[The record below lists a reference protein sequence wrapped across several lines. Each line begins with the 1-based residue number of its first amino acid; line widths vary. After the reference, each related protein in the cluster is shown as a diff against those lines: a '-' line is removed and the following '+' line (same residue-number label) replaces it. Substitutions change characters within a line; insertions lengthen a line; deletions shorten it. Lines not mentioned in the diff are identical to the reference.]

1 MAKSYVTQ
9 YTEYVSE
16 QQDSLREKLKAKG
29 LSPSPNATLGS
40 LVSDLDSLQESFG
53 TEKYER
59 DPNFPDIDTMFD
71 NDPLRFINGGQY
83 KACSYF
89 IMQVDA
95 NNKVGFGFSAIR
107 TGTSIGP
114 YYYGEKVIVSDG
126 SEYDNLTSDWTHTV
140 DPSGIFY
147 SEDGLPYCLLK
158 IYRTDFYV
166 ITYTGSI
173 KWQGLVEWIE
183 DTSVGVVASFS
194 TTAIS
199 GYTANNYSLQYFRYV
214 GSNVTE
220 ENISTYWYSPTGNS
234 TYYGGYT
241 LKYFRV
247 DGKHKFTSNIA
258 APLAKLVFNGEL
270 IGVTSI
276 TFGTSGFSSYPSKPI
291 YYEYLK
297 LPYSTNSL
305 TSTLYVSVKSLYIPD
320 NYTSVQPYYN
330 TGNSGF
336 DAPMYLEEV
345 HLGNGLTA
353 WFSQGS
359 RLYNLKHITTS
370 ENIFGTNESAITI
383 NLSNSSLLTKQSVLN
398 LFNGV
403 ADRTGMTANIIRLP
417 ARIKSFLTEEEKAIL
432 TNKNWTLS

>member
-1 MAKSYVTQ
+1 MSKSYVTQ
-9 YTEYVSE
+9 FTEYVSK
-16 QQDSLREKLKAKG
+16 QQDSLRNKLKAKG

-83 KACSYF
+83 KGCSYF
-89 IMQVDA
+89 IMQVDS
-95 NNKVGFGFSAIR
+95 NNKVGFGFSAIK
-107 TGTSIGP
+107 TGTSITP
-114 YYYGEKVIVSDG
+114 HYYGEKVIISDG
-126 SEYDNLTSDWTHTV
+126 SEYEDLRADWTHTV
-140 DPSGIFY
+140 DTSGIFY
-147 SEDGLPYCLLK
+147 GEDGLPYCLLK
-158 IYRTDFYV
+158 VYRTDFYI
-166 ITYTGSI
+166 ITYQGSI

-183 DTSVGVVASFS
+183 DTSVGLHASFS
-194 TTAIS
+194 TSAIS
-199 GYTANNYSLQYFRYV
+199 GYTADNYSLQYFRYV
-214 GSNVTE
+214 GTNVTD
-220 ENISTYWYSPTGNS
+220 ENISTYWNSPMSNTSN
-234 TYYGGYT
+234 YGGYT

-247 DGKHKFTSNIA
+247 DSKHKFISFVG
-258 APLAKLVFNGEL
+258 APLAKLVFNGEVV
-270 IGVTSI
+270 GVTTF

-297 LPYSTNSL
+297 LPYSTQPL

-330 TGNSGF
+330 TGNSGW
-336 DAPMYLEEV
+336 DAPMQLEEV
-345 HLGNGLTA
+345 HLGNGLTS
-353 WFSQGS
+353 WFNQGA

-370 ENIFGTNESAITI
+370 ENIFGTNETAVTL
-383 NLSNSSLLTKQSVLN
+383 NLSNSYLLTKQSVLN

-403 ADRTGMTANIIRLP
+403 ADRTGMTANIIKLP
-417 ARIKSFLTEEEKAIL
+417 ARIKSFLSDEEKAIL